1 MIRLTDA
8 YVLART
14 KLRVHKVRTW
24 VAISVSGAL
33 FGLLVT
39 IIIVSSGV
47 FASIRSFSEDGYSSR
62 YLLQTG
68 QTTAE
73 LYNWDNESVKPEFIS
88 AVETTY
94 TQGIAAR
101 VAEAK
106 RLSYTYDPK
115 VDDPSP
121 ITVDPVSKKKSI
133 AIEASSHWAVEKVLD
148 DVAKDRFKPVDIT
161 TLTAGFDV
169 KNIYEAQRPVSP
181 TDGAFKLMKD
191 GKEHLAAM
199 TADEQRMQSGG
210 YGYGANTETSL
221 SVVAQELATPFIIS
235 TNFDAS
241 KNQVPV
247 IVSYG
252 QAEKALGLEA
262 LPQSASPAERM
273 SRLREV
279 REKIGTIESSFC
291 YRNTASQSL
300 VSDAITQKEYI
311 EKYKN
316 TKEYVKPTVIY
327 ELPGAET
334 CGEVKVVADTRTA
347 QQKADQ
353 AKKDAFDKVF
363 NGKLDPVQQKIAIKV
378 VGVSPSY
385 ESSMAMSGVSG
396 AVSMLLG
403 SFLSSSGWAIPDTML
418 ASLPKDSVVKELI
431 TKSSV
436 TPDYMYGYASPKMH
450 IIELAS
456 DTEARA
462 FMEKNN
468 CITDCDKA
476 GASYTFPYGG
486 SGVTIAE
493 ARRILDSVLLWIV
506 IIISIIAAFI
516 LAGTIGRTIAEG
528 RRETAIFRAIGARRM
543 DISLTYTIYTLML
556 AVRIMIFAAIA
567 ALVVA
572 VALQVWIGQEVTL
585 GAQYAFGTTDYSKT
599 FSFVSLTS
607 PYLLVV
613 AAAIIGTSLLAMSL
627 PLLRNVR
634 RNPIRDMRDD
644 S

>member
-14 KLRVHKVRTW
+14 KLRVHKIRTW

-39 IIIVSSGV
+39 IIIVSSGI
-47 FASIRSFSEDGYSSR
+47 FASIKSFSEDGYSSR
-62 YLLQTG
+62 FLLQTG
-68 QTTAE
+68 QSTAE
-73 LYNWDNESVKPEFIS
+73 LYNWDSESVKPEFIS
-88 AVETTY
+88 AVEELY
-94 TQGIAAR
+94 KQGIAAR

-106 RLSYTYDPK
+106 RLAYTYDPK

-121 ITVDPVSKKKSI
+121 VTVDPVSKKKSI
-133 AIEASSHWAVEKVLD
+133 SIEASSHWAVEKALEN
-148 DVAKDRFKPVDIT
+148 VAKSRFKPTQVADVT
-161 TLTAGFDV
+161 KGFNV
-169 KNIYEAQRPVSP
+169 KNVYESQRNVSP

-191 GKEHLAAM
+191 GKERLAAL

-210 YGYGANTETSL
+210 FSYGANTETEL
-221 SVVAQELATPFIIS
+221 SVVAQDLATPFIIS
-235 TNFDAS
+235 NDFDAS
-241 KNQVPV
+241 KNQIPV

-273 SRLREV
+273 ERLRSV
-279 REKIGTIESSFC
+279 REKVGTIDASFC

-300 VSDAITQKEYI
+300 VGDAITQKEYI
-311 EKYKN
+311 DKYKN

-353 AKKDAFDKVF
+353 AKKDSFDKMF

-385 ESSMAMSGVSG
+385 ESSMAMSSVSG

-418 ASLPKDSVVKELI
+418 ASLPEDSVAKSLI
-431 TKSSV
+431 TKASV
-436 TPDYMYGYASPKMH
+436 APEYMYGYVSPKMY
-450 IIELAS
+450 IVELSS

-462 FMEKNN
+462 YMEKNN
-468 CITDCDKA
+468 CTAECDKPGSA
-476 GASYTFPYGG
+476 YTFPYGG

-493 ARRILDSVLLWIV
+493 ARRMLDSALFWIV
-506 IIISIIAAFI
+506 IVISVIAAFI

-543 DISLTYTIYTLML
+543 DISLIYTLYTLML
-556 AVRIMIFAAIA
+556 ALRIMIFAAIA

-572 VALQVWIGQEVTL
+572 VSLQVWIGQEVTL

-599 FSFVSLTS
+599 FSFISFTS
-607 PYLLVV
+607 PYLVGV
-613 AAAIIGTSLLAMSL
+613 AAAIIGTSLIAMSL
-627 PLLRNVR
+627 PLLRNVK